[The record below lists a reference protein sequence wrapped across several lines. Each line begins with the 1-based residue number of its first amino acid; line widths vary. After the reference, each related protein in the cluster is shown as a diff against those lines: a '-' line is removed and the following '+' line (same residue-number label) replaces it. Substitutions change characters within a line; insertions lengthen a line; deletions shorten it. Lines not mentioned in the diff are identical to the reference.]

1 MLSLNIHNLSD
12 VAVFQCTGRI
22 VVEDEQRLRRAVL
35 SQSPLRMAVLDL
47 ADVTAIDAAGVGML
61 LALHAWA
68 RQTGTRLKLMNLT
81 PRVEEVLKVS
91 NLRSA
96 FEICSVPEMI
106 DLLCRASRQHQAQA
120 AAAMTAA

>member
-35 SQSPLRMAVLDL
+35 SQSPIRMAVLDL
-47 ADVTAIDAAGVGML
+47 APVTAIDAAGVGML
-61 LALHAWA
+61 MALHAWA
-68 RQTGTRLKLMNLT
+68 SKTGTRLKLMNLT
-81 PRVEEVLKVS
+81 PRVEEILKVL
-91 NLRSA
+91 NVRSA

-106 DLLCRASRQHQAQA
+106 DLLCRASRQHQAQV